1 MTPEMDELISV
12 LHTAGFTEKGRL
24 RVMPGPLFR
33 ATSGQD
39 FTCMPLAISS
49 SYIVMETNFDKAY
62 ELANADSPDPEMEL
76 EGLDAP
82 MWGHHSCRRCA
93 DTVARRTM
101 HLTGA
106 TSRDIDIM
114 FGWKEAFYSKEMQLH
129 YETSMDRERR
139 CLVTSML

>member
-1 MTPEMDELISV
+1 
-12 LHTAGFTEKGRL
+12 
-24 RVMPGPLFR
+24 
-33 ATSGQD
+33 
-39 FTCMPLAISS
+39 
-49 SYIVMETNFDKAY
+49 METNFDKAY

-139 CLVTSML
+139 CLVTSMM